1 MRISDW
7 SSDVCS
13 SDLRAAEAVMR
24 VGMAAP
30 ARGDQASGGIAA
42 CTGSIQRMTAELSP
56 RLEDAQIRGGD
67 APPEERLQR
76 KARDASST
84 GTAPAAVAQRVAARA
99 GQGRPLDRQMRSFME
114 TRFGRDLPAGRG
126 RSAGHQSA

>member
-76 KARDASST
+76 KARSEERRVGKEGVST
-84 GTAPAAVAQRVAARA
+84 C
-99 GQGRPLDRQMRSFME
+99 RS
-114 TRFGRDLPAGRG
+114 RG
-126 RSAGHQSA
+126 SP